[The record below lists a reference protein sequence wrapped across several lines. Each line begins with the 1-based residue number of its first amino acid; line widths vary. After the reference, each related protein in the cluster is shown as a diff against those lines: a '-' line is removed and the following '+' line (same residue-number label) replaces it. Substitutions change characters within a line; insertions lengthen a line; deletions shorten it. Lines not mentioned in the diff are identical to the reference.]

1 MNSQRAENEGR
12 PFAGPAG
19 PTRWEHF
26 KSPDFSRVD
35 VSSTVVIL
43 PIGSTEQHGPHLP
56 VEVDSLL
63 VTEVAHRAAA
73 LAPPHAPALVLPTL
87 WVSLAEHHMAYAGSL
102 TLDFETLLAFV
113 RCVVRSLQRQKFC
126 RILLLNGHGGNM
138 AALTLVVD
146 TLSAEFELPLATA
159 TYWNVAAQEFA
170 AILEGQPNLLHA
182 CEAETSMVMFL
193 RPDLVDAQAACA
205 VAAAPTGFLQ
215 EGGVHRWRDMSHWSR
230 SGVVGTP
237 RLASAEKGARLL
249 EAAASALADQF
260 ARGAI
265 WGAEVAKPR
274 PF

>member
-1 MNSQRAENEGR
+1 MNSQRADNEGR
-12 PFAGPAG
+12 QFAGPVG
-19 PTRWEHF
+19 PTRWGGF

-35 VSSTVVIL
+35 VSSTMVIL

-63 VTEVAHRAAA
+63 VSEVAHRAAA
-73 LAPPHAPALVLPTL
+73 LAPALVLPTL

-113 RCVVRSLQRQKFC
+113 RCVVRSLKRQGFR

-146 TLSAEFELPLATA
+146 KLSAEFELPLATA
-159 TYWNVAAQEFA
+159 TYWNVAAKDFA

-193 RPDLVDAQAACA
+193 RPDLVDAQAACT
-205 VAAAPTGFLQ
+205 VASAPTGFLQ
-215 EGGVHRWRDMSHWSR
+215 EGGIHRWRDMSHWSR

-237 RLASAEKGARLL
+237 RLASAMKGERLL

-265 WGAEVAKPR
+265 WGDEMVKPS
-274 PF
+274 PV